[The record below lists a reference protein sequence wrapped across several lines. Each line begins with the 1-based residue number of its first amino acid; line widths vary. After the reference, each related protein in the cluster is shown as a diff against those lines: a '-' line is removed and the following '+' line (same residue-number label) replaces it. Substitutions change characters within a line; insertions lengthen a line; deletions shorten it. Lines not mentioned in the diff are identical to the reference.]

1 MARKGSILQL
11 TVVLLCSG
19 LAGYFGYHAIKGRHG
34 LEAHLRL
41 SAKARALNERLAS
54 LETELSTLKRD
65 ISLLADD
72 HLDEDSLDEAARAVL
87 GYSADGE
94 VIMLTAAR

>member
-1 MARKGSILQL
+1 MARKGSIRQL

-54 LETELSTLKRD
+54 LGTVLSTLKRD
-65 ISLLADD
+65 VDLLQDA
-72 HLDEDSLDEAARAVL
+72 HLDKDSLDEAARSVL
-87 GYSADGE
+87 GYSAEGDI
-94 VIMLTAAR
+94 VMLTR